1 MAGQESDLQGRHAGT
16 RCRWPALG
24 DAKACVA
31 TLYVM
36 TRRQKRVRRRDGGP
50 RKKIVAITAVVG
62 GLILTAVMA
71 AGGWVFSLASE
82 APDVNTLKA
91 IDKGQNSV
99 VFAGDGS
106 RLGLIDSDEV
116 RTPVTLKKIPL
127 NLQKATIA
135 IEDERFYSHNGI
147 DFEGGLRALVRN
159 LQAGEISEGA
169 STLTMQLMRNLYI
182 TNPKRDFE
190 RKIQEAKMALDYEES
205 NGKKKILQQYL
216 NTAPYGTNEGRTAI
230 GAEAASRVY
239 FSQPVKDLTLPQ
251 AALVAGLPQAPSDY
265 NPIQNSEGAKARR
278 NEVLDAMADNGKI
291 SEERAAIAKE
301 SGLQLDPAG
310 GLFDRQ
316 EPFFFDYVES
326 ELIKKYGVNTVRR
339 GGLRVHTTIEPA
351 LQQAGLD
358 AIASNLYGGGP
369 AAALVAVEPDN
380 GEIKAMVSSASYTD
394 SQFNLAAQGKRQPG
408 STFKTFTLATA
419 IAEGIDPAK
428 TFYESKPLDIVDP
441 VYGPWTVAT
450 YGDSYRGTTSVAAA
464 TLASDN
470 TVFAQLALDVGP
482 DNVAEMAKR
491 MGISTQLD
499 GYPAE
504 TLGGLTIGVS
514 PLEMSSAYAT
524 LAAGGVQRDPV
535 AIRKVIFPDGDEDR
549 PEASKPTRVLTEPA
563 AYEVTKILNAN
574 ITGGTGTG
582 AYTGCG
588 GQAGKTGT
596 TDNQVDAWFV
606 GYQPNLATAAW
617 VGYPESNDISTGLDG
632 GSVPASI
639 WGSFYSG
646 AGVPCEETPVPD
658 EAMIWGEFAGGYT
671 VSPGKKSEFDPDSE
685 ETEKFDRKKKK
696 QGDES
701 DPSEN
706 PDAYAPGVGQE
717 PAGGG
722 NPAPAPSTP
731 SPPSPPSG
739 NPSGGFSP
747 G

>member
-1 MAGQESDLQGRHAGT
+1 
-16 RCRWPALG
+16 
-24 DAKACVA
+24 
-31 TLYVM
+31 M

-62 GLILTAVMA
+62 GLILAGVLST
-71 AGGWVFSLASE
+71 GGWVFSIASD
-82 APDVNTLKA
+82 APDVAKLTP

-116 RTPVTLKKIPL
+116 RTPVSLKELPKTL
-127 NLQKATIA
+127 QQATIA

-147 DFEGGLRALVRN
+147 DFAGGLRALVRN

-190 RKIQEAKMALDYEES
+190 RKIQEAKMALDYEKFNS
-205 NGKKKILQQYL
+205 KATILQQYL

-230 GAEAASRVY
+230 GAEAASKVY
-239 FSQPVKDLTLPQ
+239 FSKPARELTLPQ
-251 AALVAGLPQAPSDY
+251 AAMLAGLPQAPTDY
-265 NPIQNSEGAKARR
+265 NPIQNPQGAKSRR
-278 NEVLDAMADNGKI
+278 NEVLDSMADTGAI
-291 SEERAAIAKE
+291 SEERAEKAKR
-301 SGLQLDPAG
+301 SGLQLEPAG
-310 GLFDRQ
+310 GLFDRE

-339 GGLRVHTTIEPA
+339 GGLKVYTTIEPA

-358 AIASNLYGGGP
+358 AISANLYTGGP
-369 AAALVAVEPDN
+369 ASALVAVDPKSGDIE
-380 GEIKAMVSSASYTD
+380 AMVSSASYTD

-419 IAEGIDPAK
+419 ISQGMDPNA
-428 TFYESKPLDIVDP
+428 TYYESKPLNVNDP
-441 VYGPWTVAT
+441 VYGPWEVHT
-450 YGDSYRGTTSVAAA
+450 YGDSYAGTTSVAAA

-470 TVFAQLALDVGP
+470 SVFAQLALDVGP
-482 DNVAEMAKR
+482 DKVAEMAKAL
-491 MGISTQLD
+491 GVNTQLD
-499 GYPAE
+499 GLPAE

-514 PLEMSSAYAT
+514 PLEMAGAYAT
-524 LAAGGVQRDPV
+524 IANGGVRHDPT
-535 AIRKVIFPDGDEDR
+535 AIDKVVFPNGDEDR
-549 PEASKPTRVLTEPA
+549 PGRSKAVRVMTEPA
-563 AYEVTKILNAN
+563 AYEVTKILHGN

-606 GYQPNLATAAW
+606 GYQPNLATATW

-646 AGVPCEETPVPD
+646 AGIPCEETPIPD
-658 EAMIWGEFAGGYT
+658 EAMDWGDFAGNYT
-671 VSPGKKSEFDPDSE
+671 VSADTASEFDPE
-685 ETEKFDRKKKK
+685 EDTSQSDAT
-696 QGDES
+696 GDQ
-701 DPSEN
+701 DAPADN
-706 PDAYAPGVGQE
+706 PDAYAPGVGQD
-717 PAGGG
+717 PAGTGTPA
-722 NPAPAPSTP
+722 PAPAPSP
-731 SPPSPPSG
+731 SPSPPSG
-739 NPSGGFSP
+739 NSGGFSP
-747 G
+747 